1 MALRAFFSKR
11 EKGPAEKAVRLLG
24 LGLFLILLVAG
35 GVISCKK
42 KAAEPEAAALEKTG
56 AIVKE
61 GINSFEGVVK
71 VAVGKYLYLPSVQ
84 GFDIIV
90 QGKIESGDI
99 STLVD
104 KEIRGKGIFTSAKP
118 SILVADSIE
127 VREADKTWKTVFT
140 RTEEPVLDDYL
151 DLQTRDGFQALRDIA
166 YDKSEDWEGKGKA
179 KVFGKLVKPTATES
193 GQQKEVEKIII
204 YDKENKAV
212 GYVIVD
218 SMTDFA
224 QYYLKKLRLFDDL
237 WFYLNIKD
245 TVEWKTR
252 RLTDDLFHADVLYCG
267 IF

>member
-1 MALRAFFSKR
+1 MALRAFTSNRGKS
-11 EKGPAEKAVRLLG
+11 PTEKAVRLLG
-24 LGLFLILLVAG
+24 LGLFVILLVAG
-35 GVISCKK
+35 GIISCKK
-42 KAAEPEAAALEKTG
+42 KAAEPEAATLEKAG
-56 AIVKE
+56 VRVKE

-104 KEIRGKGIFTSAKP
+104 KEIRGKGVFTSAKP
-118 SILVADSIE
+118 SILVADSID
-127 VREADKTWKTVFT
+127 VREPDNSWKTVFT
-140 RTEEPVLDDYL
+140 RTEEAVLDDYL
-151 DLQTRDGFQALRDIA
+151 DLQAKDGFPALRDIA
-166 YDKSEDWEGKGKA
+166 YDKSEDWEGKGKV
-179 KVFGKLVKPTATES
+179 KVFGKLVKPTAPEG
-193 GQQKEVEKIII
+193 GQEKEVEKIII
-204 YDKENKAV
+204 YDKEDKAV

-224 QYYLKKLRLFDDL
+224 QYYLKKLRLFDNL
-237 WFYLNIKD
+237 WFYVFIKD

-252 RLTDDLFHADVLYCG
+252 RLTDDLFHADVLFCS